1 MKKGDKVMMKNELA
15 FKDRNAAFRVADML
29 IDEDYVVMISK
40 EEDLIIVNYE
50 WSEHNSD
57 RNDVVFMRR
66 DEFEEQYFE
75 AANVDENDD
84 DW

>member
-1 MKKGDKVMMKNELA
+1 MMKNELA

>member
-1 MKKGDKVMMKNELA
+1 MMKNELA

-57 RNDVVFMRR
+57 RNDVIFMRR

>member
-1 MKKGDKVMMKNELA
+1 MLKNEIA

-40 EEDLIIVNYE
+40 EENLSIVNYE

-66 DEFEEQYFE
+66 DEFEEHYFE
-75 AANVDENDD
+75 VVNEDDNNDD
-84 DW
+84 W

>member
-1 MKKGDKVMMKNELA
+1 MKKGNNAMMKNEIS

-40 EEDLIIVNYE
+40 EEDLIILNYE

-57 RNDVVFMRR
+57 RNDVIFMPRY
-66 DEFEEQYFE
+66 EFEEHYYE
-75 AANVDENDD
+75 IVNEDDNDD

>member
-1 MKKGDKVMMKNELA
+1 MLKNELA

-66 DEFEEQYFE
+66 DEFEEHYFE
-75 AANVDENDD
+75 VVNEDDNDD

>member
-1 MKKGDKVMMKNELA
+1 MMKNELA

-40 EEDLIIVNYE
+40 EENLIIVNYE

-66 DEFEEQYFE
+66 DEFEEHYFE
-75 AANVDENDD
+75 VVNEDDNNDD
-84 DW
+84 W

>member
-75 AANVDENDD
+75 VVNEDDNDD

>member
-1 MKKGDKVMMKNELA
+1 MLKNEIA

-75 AANVDENDD
+75 VVNEDDNDD

>member
-1 MKKGDKVMMKNELA
+1 MLKNEIA

-40 EEDLIIVNYE
+40 EENLIIVNYE

-66 DEFEEQYFE
+66 DEFEEHYFE
-75 AANVDENDD
+75 VVNGDEDVNDD

>member
-1 MKKGDKVMMKNELA
+1 MLKNELA

-75 AANVDENDD
+75 VVNEDDNDD

>member
-1 MKKGDKVMMKNELA
+1 MLKNEIA

-40 EEDLIIVNYE
+40 EENLIIVNYE

-66 DEFEEQYFE
+66 DEFEEHYFE
-75 AANVDENDD
+75 VVNEDDNDNDD

>member
-1 MKKGDKVMMKNELA
+1 MLKNELA

-66 DEFEEQYFE
+66 DEFEEHYFE
-75 AANVDENDD
+75 VVNEDDNNDD
-84 DW
+84 W